1 MKKFFKIFIALL
13 AFAAGVGM
21 LFFYDFYLVDKVNT
35 TQVLAVSDD
44 VGFKDKITKENLVVL
59 TIRKDNA
66 VKEAFKPEDES
77 LVLEQYAAID
87 IKKGTQ
93 LYPSLID
100 SHDLIPNEEEGE
112 FIAPIT
118 NEWLFAVPGSLRRT
132 FIADFYAIPD
142 KDQALIRSLVEE
154 GNNHEDE
161 LDKPTEKEEPKDA
174 EDNDSQKEEPI
185 DTNKKIDSAITDQNK
200 PILENVRVASVK
212 DGSNSEV
219 TESSESQN
227 SATGTISNLEIIAN
241 QDMLN
246 TLREYTDTGYKI
258 YVVYKFER

>member
-1 MKKFFKIFIALL
+1 MKKFMKIFLALML
-13 AFAAGVGM
+13 FASGVGV

-44 VGFKDKITKENLVVL
+44 VGFKDKITAENLVVL
-59 TIRKDNA
+59 TVKKDNA
-66 VKEAFKPEDES
+66 VKEAFKPGDTK
-77 LVLEQYAAID
+77 LVLDQYAAID

-100 SHDLIPNEEEGE
+100 SHDLIPNEKEGE

-132 FIADFYAIPD
+132 FVADFYAIPD
-142 KDQALIRSLVEE
+142 QDQAVISSLIEE
-154 GNNHEDE
+154 GEDQDNSTKE
-161 LDKPTEKEEPKDA
+161 TKSEEENSKDDKKSENPINTTE
-174 EDNDSQKEEPI
+174 
-185 DTNKKIDSAITDQNK
+185 KIDSAITEK
-200 PILENVRVASVK
+200 RYPILENVRVASVK

-219 TESSESQN
+219 TESEDSQN
-227 SATGTISNLEIIAN
+227 SATGTISNLEIIAD

-246 TLREYTDTGYKI
+246 TLREYTDKGYKI
-258 YVVYKFER
+258 YVVYKYER